1 MRSERVRKTRVPLSK
16 PNVRIEDLLADEA
29 RFIKSWFDNPLL
41 TGAVSPSGP
50 ALAQMMARAIDP
62 AATGPII
69 ELGPGT
75 GAITQALLDRGVEP
89 GQLVLVEFDENF
101 CTLLAQ
107 RFPGVRVVRG
117 DAYDLA
123 TSLGDRLDA
132 PAAAVVSSL
141 PLLTKPERIRLA
153 LLADA
158 FDLMAPDGIFVQF
171 TYSFNSPIPR
181 KAPPIA
187 FEAEASPRIW
197 LNLPPARV
205 WVYRRAG
212 AGRRAP
218 HAHAEA
224 SIFRPLKASEKLRR
238 RLKVEFD
245 EAKLRV
251 QKFVRDLLPAPAS
264 RPLKPARAHL
274 RKIPHLDK

>member
-1 MRSERVRKTRVPLSK
+1 MHSQRVGETRVPLSK

-29 RFIKSWFDNPLL
+29 RFIRSWFDNPLL

-75 GAITQALLDRGVEP
+75 GAITQALLDRGVEA
-89 GQLVLVEFDENF
+89 GRLILVEFDESF
-101 CTLLAQ
+101 CRLLAQ
-107 RFPGVRVVRG
+107 RFPGVRIVRG

-123 TSLGDRLDA
+123 ASLGDRLDA
-132 PAAAVVSSL
+132 PVAAVVSSL
-141 PLLTKPERIRLA
+141 PLMTKPERVRLA

-158 FDLMAPDGIFVQF
+158 FGLMAPDGVFVQF
-171 TYSFNSPIPR
+171 TYSFNSPMPR

-197 LNLPPARV
+197 LNLPPAQV

-212 AGRRAP
+212 AGRRASR
-218 HAHAEA
+218 ARAEV
-224 SIFRPLKASEKLRR
+224 SIFRPLKAGKKLRR

-251 QKFVRDLLPAPAS
+251 RKFMRDLVPAPAS

-274 RKIPHLDK
+274 RKIPDLDK